1 MSKFTLF
8 LAITTTIFMI
18 GCSPAGKLKR
28 AQKLIDKA
36 EQAGAKW
43 EVDTVFSTKEVIVPE
58 RVLDTL
64 VKYVNLTDTITVTE
78 NNVITKIKYNTKEKS
93 VFVHT
98 VCKPDTVKIEVP
110 VQVTK
115 EIKAGASVWDIIKI
129 CVLVALVSVLLGRI
143 FWK

>member
-8 LAITTTIFMI
+8 LCITATILLS

-43 EVDTVFSTKEVIVPE
+43 KVDTVYISKEVIVPE

-64 VKYVNLTDTITVTE
+64 VRYVNRTDTITVTE
-78 NNVITKIKYNTKEKS
+78 NNVITKIKYNTKEKN

-98 VCKPDTVKIEVP
+98 VCPKDTVRIEVP

-129 CVLVALVSVLLGRI
+129 CLLVAVVAALLSRLL
-143 FWK
+143 WK